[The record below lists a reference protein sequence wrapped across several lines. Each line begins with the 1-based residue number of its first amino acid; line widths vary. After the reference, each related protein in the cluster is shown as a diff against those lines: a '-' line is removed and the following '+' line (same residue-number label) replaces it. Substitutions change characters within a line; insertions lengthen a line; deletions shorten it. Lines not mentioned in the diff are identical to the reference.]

1 MKKYLALACALAC
14 ASLPLSSCH
23 DDDEND
29 DDYVADFSSIKHVS
43 YIPGAQTVA
52 DKVGLN
58 AFMFSDANGYTD
70 VTSYVVAESGEI
82 TTPYVIGE
90 PEFENYYGGFCP
102 TAYPASGEA
111 SSGDGSYRLFAP
123 ANGTYHS
130 GSSALVCNPGT
141 LCRAIFARRHFA
153 VDMSA
158 AMSAFFVG
166 DMKGLWVAPTA
177 AYEYLTTADGRK
189 ELGVTTSPA
198 NVEVRFVVYAYIK
211 TLGVTGWQSLVSMFK
226 TNASESDV
234 KSKSYA
240 VLAKTDADGE
250 WTVNKEWQYVDL
262 SDVEDYYVFE
272 ADLQVVDAATG
283 KTVSSFQLEDYGDG
297 QNGLNYCMVDD
308 ITCGSKG
315 LF

>member
-23 DDDEND
+23 DDDNDD
-29 DDYVADFSSIKHVS
+29 DDYVADFSSIKEVS
-43 YIPGAQTVA
+43 YIPGAQTA
-52 DKVGLN
+52 ANKVGLN

-70 VTSYVVAESGEI
+70 VTSYVVADSGEI
-82 TTPYVIGE
+82 TTPYVIDAE
-90 PEFENYYGGFCP
+90 KFENYYGGFCP
-102 TAYPASGEA
+102 TTAYKASDTTE
-111 SSGDGSYRLFAP
+111 YRHFTP
-123 ANGTYHS
+123 ANGTFHS

-153 VDMSA
+153 VSMSA

-166 DMKGLWVAPTA
+166 DMEGLWVAPTA
-177 AYEYLTTADGRK
+177 AYEYLTTADGLK

-240 VLAKTDADGE
+240 VLAKTDVNGK

-262 SDVEDYYVFE
+262 DDVEDYYIFE
-272 ADLQVVDAATG
+272 AALQVVDAATG

>member
-23 DDDEND
+23 DDDDDND
-29 DDYVADFSSIKHVS
+29 GDYVADFSSIKAVS
-43 YIPGAQTVA
+43 YIPGAQTA
-52 DKVGLN
+52 ANKVGLN

-70 VTSYVVAESGEI
+70 VTSYVVADSGEI
-82 TTPYVIGE
+82 TTPYVVDE
-90 PEFENYYGGFCP
+90 AKFENFYGGFCP
-102 TAYPASGEA
+102 TAYSASDE
-111 SSGDGSYRLFAP
+111 SYAYFAP

-141 LCRAIFARRHFA
+141 LCRAIFTRRHFA

-158 AMSAFFVG
+158 LMSTFFVG
-166 DMKGLWVAPTA
+166 DMEGLWVAPTA
-177 AYEYLTTADGRK
+177 AYEYLTTEDGLK

-211 TLGVTGWQSLVSMFK
+211 TLGVTGWQSLIDMFK

-240 VLAKTDADGE
+240 VLAKTDANGK

-262 SDVEDYYVFE
+262 DDVEDYYIFE
-272 ADLQVVDAATG
+272 AALQVVDAATG

-308 ITCGSKG
+308 ITCESKG